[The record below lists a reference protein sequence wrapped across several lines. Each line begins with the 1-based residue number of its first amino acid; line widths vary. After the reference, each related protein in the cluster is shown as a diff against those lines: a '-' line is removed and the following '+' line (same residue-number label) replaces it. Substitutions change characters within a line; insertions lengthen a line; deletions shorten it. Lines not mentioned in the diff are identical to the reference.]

1 MKNNNTTKTKY
12 LNNSNKNTLIT
23 ENRFRPKAFFSSVVY
38 VCVCFLYRYEVA
50 ESLGA
55 CQIRNW
61 LSHQNVF
68 DQEMAY
74 FAGSVLKSA
83 VAGNI

>member
-1 MKNNNTTKTKY
+1 M
-12 LNNSNKNTLIT
+12 
-23 ENRFRPKAFFSSVVY
+23 
-38 VCVCFLYRYEVA
+38 A
-50 ESLGA
+50 ESLGT

-74 FAGSVLKSA
+74 FARSVLKSA